1 MKKCHSLSPD
11 LGVSAKDISQAF
23 GLWDVFR
30 PNLTCPVPAPIINL
44 QVFRIFQSMSPANL
58 TEAGNLYSNYK
69 HARQYWPVPV
79 SSISNNCS
87 ITISTSGTMVRTDEV
102 IILVI
107 VFSLWGGAIALF
119 IHRY

>member
-1 MKKCHSLSPD
+1 M
-11 LGVSAKDISQAF
+11 
-23 GLWDVFR
+23 
-30 PNLTCPVPAPIINL
+30 
-44 QVFRIFQSMSPANL
+44 MSSANL
-58 TEAGNLYSNYK
+58 TEADQLYSNYK
-69 HARQYWPVPV
+69 HARKYWPVPV

-119 IHRY
+119 IHR